1 MNLSEQAYDYSVRI
15 VELVRYL
22 RESGKGF
29 PLDEELLSCGID
41 AGMVLKSSGGDSVD
55 AESAKKASAAL
66 QKAEYLIGMAVGS
79 GYLTA
84 KESEHI
90 VSDTRLLLQKIKR
103 ILDEIRIGGFNL

>member
-29 PLDEELLSCGID
+29 PLDEELLACGID
-41 AGMVLKSSGGDSVD
+41 VGMVLKSTDGESVG
-55 AESAKKASAAL
+55 AESAEKAKASL

-84 KESEHI
+84 KASEYVI
-90 VSDTRLLLQKIKR
+90 SDTRQLLQKVKR
-103 ILDEIRIGGFNL
+103 ILK

>member
-1 MNLSEQAYDYSVRI
+1 MNLSKQAYDYSVRI

-41 AGMVLKSSGGDSVD
+41 AGMVLKSSDGVTVD
-55 AESAKKASAAL
+55 AESAKKASASL

-90 VSDTRLLLQKIKR
+90 VSDTRQLLQKVKQ
-103 ILDEIRIGGFNL
+103 ILVK